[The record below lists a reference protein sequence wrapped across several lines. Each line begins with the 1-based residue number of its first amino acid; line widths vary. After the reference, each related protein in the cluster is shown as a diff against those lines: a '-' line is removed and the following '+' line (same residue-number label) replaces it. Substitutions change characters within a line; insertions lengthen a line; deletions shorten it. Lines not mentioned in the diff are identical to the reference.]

1 MLPINNSNNNSSA
14 PKKKKWFGLA
24 ALFLLALA
32 SLLILSATFL
42 AFGLEMAFAEKFYP
56 GISLDS
62 YALGGKTKAEVKK
75 HFEEIQA
82 QFDANGIDFHAKD
95 KKINIKPLLL
105 SQSESELA
113 QTIVSFDWDKNIDQ
127 AFLLGRSGNKLENF
141 WAQIKIFITKPKFEI
156 DAIFSEDVLLEIL
169 KTEFKNLEN
178 PTTNAGIEFDGAEI
192 KITKEKAG
200 ESFDYQKAIAEF
212 KEKSLKFDFSP
223 INLEVIP
230 SEPTISKDQAQA
242 AADEIK
248 AIIDLAPIKLNY
260 EKKEWTISKE
270 QFKNFIEFQYF
281 EDKIVVGLNQEKTV
295 EYLKTIAKEIDI
307 EPKDA
312 RFEIKDGKVAE
323 FQQSIDGKK
332 LNLEITYAK
341 INQRVIDKNNSPI
354 DLEVELTQSATS
366 IGSTND
372 LGITELIGRGQ
383 SNFKG
388 SPTNRRINIA
398 NGAKILN
405 GILVAPDEEFSTI
418 KALGPIDG
426 QHGFRQELV
435 IKGNR
440 TIPEYGG
447 GLCQIG
453 TTVFRA
459 ALRSGLPITQRRNH
473 SYRVTYYE
481 PAGMDATIYDPQ
493 PDFRFLNDTGKHI
506 LVTARIEGD
515 NLIFDFYGTKD
526 GRQIEITPDPPR
538 IYNVKGAGAPRYIE
552 SADLKPGE
560 KKKVESAHAGA
571 DTYFKYTV
579 TYPNGEIKTKEF
591 TSHYVPWPEVWLVG
605 AALAT
610 STDSSTAAGTE
621 NAAPKVE

>member
-14 PKKKKWFGLA
+14 PKKKKWFGFA
-24 ALFLLALA
+24 ALFLLALV

-42 AFGLEMAFAEKFYP
+42 AFGLEFTYAEKFYP

-62 YALGGKTKAEVKK
+62 YSVGGKTKEDVKK
-75 HFEEIQA
+75 HFQEVQT
-82 QFDANGIDFHAKD
+82 QFDSSGIDISGNG
-95 KKINIKPLLL
+95 KKINIKPLVIG
-105 SQSESELA
+105 QGENELA
-113 QTIVSFDWDKNIDQ
+113 QSIVSFDWDKTIDQ
-127 AFLLGRSGNKLENF
+127 AYRLGRSGNKFENF
-141 WAQIKIFITKPKFEI
+141 IEQIKIFLSKPKFEI
-156 DAIFSEDVLLEIL
+156 DAIFSDDVLLEIL
-169 KTEFKNLEN
+169 KSEFKDLEE
-178 PTTNAGIEFDGAEI
+178 PTTNAGIEI
-192 KITKEKAG
+192 KGTEVLITEEKAG
-200 ESFDYQKAIAEF
+200 QSFDYKKAVNEF
-212 KEKSLKFDFSP
+212 KEKALKFDFSP
-223 INLEVIP
+223 IALELVS
-230 SEPTISKDQAQA
+230 SEPTITKEQAQIA
-242 AADEIK
+242 ANEILS
-248 AIIDLAPIKLNY
+248 ILDLAPIKLKY
-260 EKKEWTISKE
+260 EKKEWTLGRD
-270 QFKNFIEFQYF
+270 QFKDFIEFQYF
-281 EDKIVVGLNQEKTV
+281 EDKIVVGLNQEKTT
-295 EYLKTIAKEIDI
+295 EFLKTIAKEIDI

-312 RFEIKDGKVAE
+312 RFEVKDGKVAE

-354 DLEVELTQSATS
+354 DLEVELTKSATS

-372 LGITELIGRGQ
+372 LGISELIGRGQ

-398 NGAKILN
+398 NGARILN
-405 GILVAPDEEFSTI
+405 GILIAPGEEFSTI
-418 KALGPIDG
+418 KSLGAIDG
-426 QHGFRQELV
+426 EHGFKQELV

-493 PDFRFLNDTGKHI
+493 PDLKFLNDTGKHI

-515 NLIFDFYGTKD
+515 ELIFDFYGTKD
-526 GRQIEITPDPPR
+526 GRKIEISPDPPK
-538 IYNVKGAGAPRYIE
+538 IYNIKGAGEPRYIE
-552 SADLKPGE
+552 TTDLKPGE
-560 KKKVESAHAGA
+560 KKKVETAHAGA

-579 TYPNGEIKTKEF
+579 TYPNGEVKDTEF
-591 TSHYVPWPEVWLVG
+591 TSHYVPWPEVWLIG
-605 AALAT
+605 AQAAT
-610 STDSSTAAGTE
+610 STEATDQAGAGTV
-621 NAAPKVE
+621 APEVQ